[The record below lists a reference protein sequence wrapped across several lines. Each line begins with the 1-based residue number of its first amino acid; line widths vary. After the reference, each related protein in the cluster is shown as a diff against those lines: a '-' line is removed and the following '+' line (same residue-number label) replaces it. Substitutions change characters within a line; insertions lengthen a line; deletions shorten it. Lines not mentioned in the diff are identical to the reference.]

1 MLVQPRGGEGAMP
14 PATRSET
21 TRSATTRSE
30 TSRGGRTRRAE
41 APAKESPP
49 PSGDSSST
57 ALMETTDAARD
68 AANASARAA
77 TNASAKAAADAAAG
91 LTRSG
96 GHLAGLPVA
105 VARTVVDDVAST
117 ARRPD
122 AVIYWGGLAG
132 LAALGVLEWPVA
144 AALGVGVA
152 VAGGRRRR
160 TGRPGG

>member
-1 MLVQPRGGEGAMP
+1 V
-14 PATRSET
+14 
-21 TRSATTRSE
+21 
-30 TSRGGRTRRAE
+30 
-41 APAKESPP
+41 
-49 PSGDSSST
+49 
-57 ALMETTDAARD
+57 ETTDAARD

-91 LTRSG
+91 LTRSV
-96 GHLAGLPVA
+96 GHLAGLPIA

-144 AALGVGVA
+144 AAVGVGVA

-160 TGRPGG
+160 NGRAVG